1 MPTNGWMDAVGRL
14 NGGKSGLPPGASGG
28 SGGAPPTKRFGPV
41 GPVTTTPNQG
51 LRTSIEGAPPVDDG
65 MMRAFAN
72 GDPRTP
78 LGPNGQPVI
87 GAGRTPGAG
96 EQAYWDQMPHNQAGT
111 PTLAAKYQDS
121 YQVLLDALKGG
132 ASNMDL
138 NQLILERFKGT
149 GMDLEGFMNTPMY
162 RQIAAFAPK
171 NSDVYKQLSSVQDP
185 TRGQINVGLGQ
196 ISQATSQGVSQALQA
211 MNSQGMGR
219 NVGAMQGMAMSGR
232 IQGGAQGAQYRAA
245 MEQAAYQNEVARL
258 GTLMDLEQQMTQ
270 LALGY
275 SPQPR
280 QPSNKAG
287 VGDWLALAG
296 SIAGAV
302 ATYGATAPTVAQNA
316 QNVASKS

>member
-1 MPTNGWMDAVGRL
+1 MPYTDL
-14 NGGKSGLPPGASGG
+14 KSGLQRGPQR
-28 SGGAPPTKRFGPV
+28 KQLRPV

-96 EQAYWDQMPHNQAGT
+96 EQAYWDQQPWNKGGT
-111 PTLAAKYQDS
+111 PTIGDKYQDS
-121 YQVLLDALKGG
+121 YQVLLDAIQNGKGG
-132 ASNMDL
+132 QDL
-138 NQLILERFKGT
+138 NRLLLEQFKGSPS
-149 GMDLEGFMNTPMY
+149 DLQKFMETPMY
-162 RQIAAFAPK
+162 RQISAFAPK
-171 NSDVYKQLSSVQDP
+171 NTDFYRKLSSMEDP

-302 ATYGATAPTVAQNA
+302 ATYGATAPTVK
-316 QNVASKS
+316 QNVDNVSGRNSRIGAPQGGPYG